1 MLLYQNR
8 SVIDL
13 CPLQTLLA
21 NLRIRLNRNEMRA
34 TPFDT
39 YFEPIC
45 VSFFFLPT
53 AGRNTRRCSLTRAF
67 VTTTRYPGAASPPP
81 SCTLLDYGTKNY
93 LGTAC
98 VTSCKRHEQEKFLN
112 VSWCRATEELWQL
125 KSSNLIKMPRCL
137 TDSSGEKNLAEIG
150 PCANTLKSASFFSP
164 EETDSKQG

>member
-1 MLLYQNR
+1 MRCGQHLL
-8 SVIDL
+8 
-13 CPLQTLLA
+13 TLIS
-21 NLRIRLNRNEMRA
+21 NLYASL
-34 TPFDT
+34 
-39 YFEPIC
+39 
-45 VSFFFLPT
+45 FFLPT
-53 AGRNTRRCSLTRAF
+53 AGRNMKRCSLTRAF

-98 VTSCKRHEQEKFLN
+98 VTSRKRHEQEKFLN

-150 PCANTLKSASFFSP
+150 PCANTPKSASFFSP

>member
-125 KSSNLIKMPRCL
+125 KSYGNWRAMA
-137 TDSSGEKNLAEIG
+137 T
-150 PCANTLKSASFFSP
+150 
-164 EETDSKQG
+164 EELESD